1 MAAYISKEEKKI
13 PINDPSGKWSDMTL
27 LPEWE
32 EEFYDVYTAK
42 KHGKWVMLKA
52 LKKEYADKPEY
63 QKMLEREFDTRYNL
77 AHANIVMVNDYE
89 LIPDIGLAII
99 TDDVYG
105 YSLRRLIDE
114 NKVTPNILRRIE
126 TQLVD
131 AIDYMQENHI
141 IHHPITPDK
150 IIFTDQT
157 ENLKLIDVGY
167 DHKDLLTPQDT
178 AEDILAYGKVLTEV
192 LNNIPGRMQ
201 PGFQAAFAPVGFD
214 GFPGL
219 EHGLLQA
226 VRRVLLVVGIV
237 PAHPPEHLL
246 VGRDQHLEGLGVAFL
261 RAPQGEFVGH
271 GCTSLSHR
279 FSSIQTFQQGILFPP
294 MGNFFY
300 LL

>member
-13 PINDPSGKWSDMTL
+13 QINDPTGKWTDMTL

-32 EEFYDVYTAK
+32 EEFYNVYTAK

-52 LKKEYADKPEY
+52 LKKEYADDPKY
-63 QKMLEREFDTRYNL
+63 QEMLEREFDTRYNL

-89 LIPDIGLAII
+89 LIPDIGMAII

-114 NKVTPNILRRIE
+114 KKLSPMILRRIE

-150 IIFTDQT
+150 IIFTEMT

-167 DHKDLLTPQDT
+167 DHKSSLTPQDT
-178 AEDILAYGKVLTEV
+178 ADDILAYGKILSEV
-192 LNNIPGRMQ
+192 LDNIPNASPRLRKIANKCIDPDPKRRYSSFSELYLAIERRSSSQ
-201 PGFQAAFAPVGFD
+201 LYVWLIAFICAMV
-214 GFPGL
+214 
-219 EHGLLQA
+219 GLL
-226 VRRVLLVVGIV
+226 VWLT
-237 PAHPPEHLL
+237 
-246 VGRDQHLEGLGVAFL
+246 LG
-261 RAPQGEFVGH
+261 
-271 GCTSLSHR
+271 
-279 FSSIQTFQQGILFPP
+279 
-294 MGNFFY
+294 N
-300 LL
+300 

>member
-13 PINDPSGKWSDMTL
+13 PINDPTGKWTDMTL

-32 EEFYDVYTAK
+32 EEFYNVYTAK

-52 LKKEYADKPEY
+52 LKKEYADDPKY
-63 QKMLEREFDTRYNL
+63 QEMLEREFDTRYNL

-89 LIPDIGLAII
+89 LIPDIGMAII

-114 NKVTPNILRRIE
+114 KKLSPMILRRIE

-150 IIFTDQT
+150 IIFTELT

-167 DHKDLLTPQDT
+167 DHKSSLTPQDT
-178 AEDILAYGKVLTEV
+178 ADDILAYGKILSEV
-192 LNNIPGRMQ
+192 LDNIPNASPR
-201 PGFQAAFAPVGFD
+201 
-214 GFPGL
+214 
-219 EHGLLQA
+219 
-226 VRRVLLVVGIV
+226 
-237 PAHPPEHLL
+237 
-246 VGRDQHLEGLGVAFL
+246 L
-261 RAPQGEFVGH
+261 RKIANKCIDSAKSG
-271 GCTSLSHR
+271 
-279 FSSIQTFQQGILFPP
+279 
-294 MGNFFY
+294 GNKCDFIKLDIKKSY
-300 LL
+300 DHVN